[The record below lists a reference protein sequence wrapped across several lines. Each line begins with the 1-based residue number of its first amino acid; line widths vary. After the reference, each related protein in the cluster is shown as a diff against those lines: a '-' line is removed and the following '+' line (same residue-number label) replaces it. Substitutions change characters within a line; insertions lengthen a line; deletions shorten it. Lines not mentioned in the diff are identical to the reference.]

1 MVGLS
6 VFKEAGAD
14 GGGGR
19 RRPAVTALSVPP
31 CRHSSLKL
39 RCLLLFSVM
48 VWDWLVFYRFFS
60 LFVMDSIR
68 TGELKHFSDGK
79 PTTTFT
85 VDYVPPFMNEAGFV
99 KEASVLISLRN
110 AEKNISASMKLTMAE
125 AAFLFKS
132 LEAAV
137 ERGLQEEM
145 QLRVE
150 KEKERGV
157 GR

>member
-1 MVGLS
+1 
-6 VFKEAGAD
+6 
-14 GGGGR
+14 
-19 RRPAVTALSVPP
+19 
-31 CRHSSLKL
+31 
-39 RCLLLFSVM
+39 M